1 MKKILGLDLGT
12 NSIGW
17 AVVNQAD
24 QPGEQSGIIDMGVR
38 VNPLTTDESQNF
50 EKGKPITTTAARTLK
65 HGMRI
70 NLQRYKQRREHLIFI
85 FKKNGFITD
94 DDLLSECGS
103 GSTFQTYRL
112 RARAATSEISLK
124 DLARVLLAINKK
136 RGYKSNR
143 KADKDSKGDEGQ
155 LIDSMDVAKKLY
167 DEHLTPGQYVYE
179 YVVKRKRKFIPDF
192 YPSDLNSEFDEVWR
206 VQSKFHPSI
215 LTEAFKQKLAGK
227 GRNDVA
233 KTFHA
238 VYKVNTAEEKK
249 RELRMAFYYGLRS
262 KALTQELSI
271 EEVAAVLAAI
281 NGDLAKSSG
290 YLGSI
295 SDHSKELVF
304 NHCTVGQYLMRQ
316 LEQNPHFRVK
326 KRVYYRQDYLNEF
339 EAIWET
345 QAKFHK
351 ELTSELKDEIRD
363 TVIFYQRRLKSKK
376 GLISVCELEGKKIAI
391 MKNGQQRHILAGP
404 KVCPKSSPLFQE
416 FKVWSAIN
424 AIRISSKSGNDT
436 SGPLTDEQRSELH
449 YELTYRDKMSK
460 TDIVKALRLNPKT
473 QTINYDSIQGN
484 TTMCALVN
492 ACKQILL
499 MSGHDVEDFD
509 KRTAKEKTDF
519 ISSVFCEALKAKK
532 DFDFLKFDTSH
543 LDQMQSEP
551 MFRLWHLLYSFEG
564 DVTASGND
572 RLVSHIKEMTG
583 LDASYSKVLAGV
595 SFVDDYGNL
604 SSKAIARILPFLEQ
618 GHVYSEAC
626 ELAGYRHS
634 KASITKEENDNRE
647 LLKRL
652 DVLPKN
658 ALRNPVVEKIINQM
672 IHVVNGCSE
681 MYGEFDEIHIELARE
696 LKRTIE
702 QRKEDFK
709 RIGERTKETEDIKK
723 LLVQPPFNLP
733 HPPTRKDVIRYRLY
747 EELQPNGYKTLYSN
761 TYISREELFSPD
773 RKFDIEHIIPQSR
786 LFDDSYSNKTL
797 ESRQV
802 NEAKSNMTAI
812 DYVRSKYGEQ
822 GVNEYEQR
830 IAFLNKP
837 GTRKKYQYLLT
848 TEDKIPS
855 DFLNRD
861 LSDSRYI
868 ARKAKE
874 ILQEI
879 TRTVIVTTGSIT
891 ARLRE
896 DWGLVDVLKELNW
909 DKYSKQGLTETY
921 TNKEGHKIRIIK
933 DWTKRNDHRHHAM
946 DALTIAFT
954 CRQHINYLNALNA
967 HQSGKLPASVF
978 SIGNNNIKENGK
990 FIAPIPNMRQEALQ
1004 HMRRI
1009 LVSIKAKNKVVTRS
1023 VNKIKHHGKVEIQH
1037 TFTPRQQLHNETVYG
1052 LRMSKEYRFEKVGS
1066 AFTAD
1071 KIATVTD
1078 RAQRKAL
1085 LRRLN
1090 EFDGDAK
1097 KAFTG
1102 KNAFDKNPLLTDAP
1116 QCQPVPAKVQTMTL
1130 VPIYTIRKAVDKDLK
1145 VDKVIDPVAKAILQK
1160 RLDEYDGNALKAFSN
1175 LDEKPIWL
1183 DEKAGLAIK
1192 SVRIKGVSVVEPLHE
1207 KRDKEGR
1214 LMLDPDG
1221 NPQPVDFVSTSN
1233 NHHVA
1238 IFEDEKGN
1246 WQEHIV
1252 SYYEATALIND
1263 GLSPIDKE
1271 YNRDKGWKFLFT
1283 MKQNEY
1289 FVFPSEDFNPNEIDL
1304 MDESNYSRISPH
1316 LFRVQKLAT
1325 CYYVFRH
1332 HLETTVSNDNK
1343 KLRGQ
1348 IWERITT
1355 PNNLKGIVK
1364 VRVNHNG
1371 RIVAVGEYE

>member
-70 NLQRYKQRREHLIFI
+70 NLQRYKLRRDHLIAI
-85 FKKNGFITD
+85 FKREGFISD
-94 DDLLSECGS
+94 DDLLSECGA

-112 RARAATSEISLK
+112 RSTAATSEISLK
-124 DLARVLLAINKK
+124 NLARVLLAINKK

-143 KADKDSKGDEGQ
+143 KIDKDSKGDEGQ

-179 YVVKRKRKFIPDF
+179 YVVKRNKKFIPDF

-206 VQSKFHPSI
+206 VQSKFHPNI
-215 LTEAFKQKLAGK
+215 LTEEFKQKLAGK

-233 KTFHA
+233 KTFYA
-238 VYKVNTAEEKK
+238 VHKVNTAEEKK

-262 KALTQELSI
+262 RALTQELTI

-304 NHCTVGQYLMRQ
+304 SHCTVGQYLMRQ

-339 EAIWET
+339 ETIWET

-351 ELTSELKDEIRD
+351 ELTPELKDEIRD

-376 GLISVCELEGKKIAI
+376 GLISVCELEGKKITI
-391 MKNGQQRHILAGP
+391 IKNGQQRHILVGP

-416 FKVWSAIN
+416 FKVWSTVN
-424 AIRISSKSGNDT
+424 AIRISSKSGNDA
-436 SGPLTDEQRSELH
+436 SGPLTDEQRQKLH
-449 YELTYRDKMSK
+449 YELTYCDKMSK
-460 TDIVKALRLNPKT
+460 TDIVKVLRLNPKT

-484 TTMCALVN
+484 TTICALVN

-519 ISSVFCEALKAKK
+519 ISSVFREALKAKN
-532 DFDFLKFDTSH
+532 DFDFLKFDTNL

-551 MFRLWHLLYSFEG
+551 LFRLWHLLYSFEG
-564 DVTASGND
+564 DGTASGND
-572 RLVSHIKEMTG
+572 RLAGHIKEMTG
-583 LDASYSKVLAGV
+583 LDDRYSKVIAGV
-595 SFVDDYGNL
+595 SFADDYGNL
-604 SSKAIARILPFLEQ
+604 SSKAIARILPYLEQ

-626 ELAGYRHS
+626 NLAGYRHS
-634 KASITKEENDNRE
+634 KASITKEENDSRE

-652 DVLPKN
+652 EILPKN

-702 QRKEDFK
+702 QRKEDYK
-709 RIGERTKETEDIKK
+709 RIGERTKETEEIKK
-723 LLVQPPFNLP
+723 LLMQPPFNLP

-848 TEDKIPS
+848 TEDDIPS

-861 LSDSRYI
+861 LSDSQYI

-909 DKYSKQGLTETY
+909 EKYSKQGLTETY
-921 TNKEGHKIRIIK
+921 TNKEGHQIRIIK

-978 SIGNNNIKENGK
+978 SIGSKNIKENGK
-990 FIAPIPNMRQEALQ
+990 FIAPMPNMRQEAIK
-1004 HMRRI
+1004 HMKRI

-1037 TFTPRQQLHNETVYG
+1037 TFTPRHQLHNETVYG
-1052 LRMSKEYRFEKVGS
+1052 IRMSKEYKFEKVGS
-1066 AFTAD
+1066 AFTAE

-1085 LRRLN
+1085 LYRLT
-1090 EFDGDAK
+1090 EFGGDAK

-1102 KNAFDKNPLLTDAP
+1102 KNAFDKNPLFTDAP

-1145 VDKVIDPVAKAILQK
+1145 VDKVIDPVAKSILQK
-1160 RLDEYDGNALKAFSN
+1160 RLEEYGDNALKAFSN
-1175 LDEKPIWL
+1175 LDENPIWL
-1183 DEKAGLAIK
+1183 DEKAGIDIK
-1192 SVRIKGVSVVEPLHE
+1192 TVRIKGVNVVEPLHE
-1207 KRDKEGR
+1207 KRDKDGR
-1214 LMLDPDG
+1214 LMLDANG
-1221 NPQPVDFVSTSN
+1221 CSQPVDFVSTGN

-1289 FVFPSEDFNPNEIDL
+1289 FVFPSEGFNPNEIDL

-1316 LFRVQKLAT
+1316 LFRVQKIAT
-1325 CYYVFRH
+1325 GYYVFRH
-1332 HLETTVSNDNK
+1332 HLETVVTNDNK
-1343 KLRGQ
+1343 KLRKQ
-1348 IWERITT
+1348 IWERIRT
-1355 PNNLKGIVK
+1355 PNDLKGIVK

-1371 RIVAVGEYE
+1371 RIVAVGEY

>member
-24 QPGEQSGIIDMGVR
+24 QPNEQSCIVDMGVR

-50 EKGKPITTTAARTLK
+50 EKGKAITTTANRTLK

-70 NLQRYKQRREHLIFI
+70 NLQRYKQRRDHLLSIL
-85 FKKNGFITD
+85 KHEGFIGD
-94 DDLLSECGS
+94 DDVLSESGS
-103 GSTFQTYRL
+103 GSTFQTYKL
-112 RARAATSEISLK
+112 RAMAATSEISLK
-124 DLARVLLAINKK
+124 DFSRVLLAINKK

-143 KADKDSKGDEGQ
+143 KADKESNGDEGQ

-179 YVVKRKRKFIPDF
+179 YVVKRKKKFIPDF
-192 YPSDLNSEFDEVWR
+192 YPSDLNDEFEKVWNE
-206 VQSKFHPSI
+206 QAKFYSGI
-215 LTEAFKQKLAGK
+215 LTEDFKQKLVGK

-233 KTFHA
+233 KTFYAAYQVH
-238 VYKVNTAEEKK
+238 TAEEKK
-249 RELRMAFYYGLRS
+249 REYSAAFYYGLRS

-304 NHCTVGQYLMRQ
+304 SHSTVGQYLMRQ

-339 EAIWET
+339 ETIWET

-351 ELTSELKDEIRD
+351 ELTPELKEKIRD

-376 GLISVCELEGKKIAI
+376 GLISICELEGKKITI
-391 MKNGQQRHILAGP
+391 TKNGQQRHVMTGP

-416 FKVWSAIN
+416 FKIWSTIN
-424 AIRISSKSGNDT
+424 AIRISSKNGNDV
-436 SGPLTDEQRSELH
+436 SGPLTDEQRQILH
-449 YELTYRDKMSK
+449 QELTYCNKMTK
-460 TDIVKALRLNPKT
+460 AEIVKVLRLNNKT

-509 KRTAKEKTDF
+509 KRTAKEKADF
-519 ISSVFCEALKAKK
+519 ISSVFSEALGAKT
-532 DFDFLKFDTSH
+532 DFLSFDTSS
-543 LDQMQSEP
+543 LDSMQSQP
-551 MFRLWHLLYSFEG
+551 LFRLWHLLYSFEG
-564 DVTASGND
+564 DKSDSGYAS
-572 RLVSHIKEMTG
+572 LIKHLCQLTG
-583 LDASYSKVLAGV
+583 LKEDNAKAIAGV
-595 SFVDDYGNL
+595 TFIEDYGNL
-604 SSKAIARILPFLEQ
+604 SSKAITRIMPYLEQ

-634 KASITKEENDNRE
+634 KASITKEENNNRE

-652 DVLPKN
+652 EVLPKN

-702 QRKEDFK
+702 QRKEDYK
-709 RIGERTKETEDIKK
+709 RIGERTKETEEKKK
-723 LLVQPPFNLP
+723 LLMQPPFNIL
-733 HPPTRKDVIRYRLY
+733 HPTRNDVIRYRLY

-761 TYISREELFSPD
+761 TYISKEKLFS
-773 RKFDIEHIIPQSR
+773 REFDIEHIIPQSR
-786 LFDDSYSNKTL
+786 LFDASYSNKTL
-797 ESRQV
+797 ESRSV

-822 GVNEYEQR
+822 GVREYEQR

-837 GTRKKYQYLLT
+837 GTRKKYHNLLT

-909 DKYSKQGLTETY
+909 DKYSEQGLTETY

-967 HQSGKLPASVF
+967 HQNGMLPASVF
-978 SIGNNNIKENGK
+978 SIGSKAIKENGK
-990 FIAPIPNMRQEALQ
+990 FVAPMPNMRQEAMK
-1004 HMRRI
+1004 HMKRI

-1023 VNKIKHHGKVEIQH
+1023 VNKIKHHGKVTIQH
-1037 TFTPRQQLHNETVYG
+1037 TLTPRQQLHDEMPLG
-1052 LRMSKEYRFEKVGS
+1052 LRMSKEYKLEKIGS
-1066 AFTAD
+1066 AFTAE

-1085 LRRLN
+1085 LRRLD
-1090 EFDGDAK
+1090 EFGGDAK

-1102 KNAFDKNPLLTDAP
+1102 KNALNKNPLLTDAP
-1116 QCQPVPAKVQTMTL
+1116 QCQPVPEKVQTMTL
-1130 VPIYTIRKAVDKDLK
+1130 VPIYTIRKIVNEKLR
-1145 VDKVIDPVAKAILQK
+1145 VDKVIDPVVKAKLQK
-1160 RLDEYDGNALKAFSN
+1160 RLEEYGGNIKEAFSN
-1175 LDEKPIWL
+1175 LDENPIWL
-1183 DEKAGLAIK
+1183 DERAGIDIK
-1192 SVRIKGVSVVEPLHE
+1192 SVRVKGPNVVEPLHE
-1207 KRDKEGR
+1207 KRDKDGR
-1214 LMLDPDG
+1214 LMLDSNG
-1221 NPQPVDFVSTSN
+1221 NPQPVDFVSTGN

-1263 GLSPIDKE
+1263 GLSPINKE

-1289 FVFPSEDFNPNEIDL
+1289 FVFPSDDFNPSEIDL

-1316 LFRVQKLAT
+1316 LFRVQAISTSDYL
-1325 CYYVFRH
+1325 FRH
-1332 HLETTVSNDNK
+1332 HLETKVDRNNK
-1343 KLRGQ
+1343 LKGKT
-1348 IWERITT
+1348 WERITT
-1355 PNNLKGIVK
+1355 PNNLKGIIK

-1371 RIVAVGEYE
+1371 RIVAVGEYQ